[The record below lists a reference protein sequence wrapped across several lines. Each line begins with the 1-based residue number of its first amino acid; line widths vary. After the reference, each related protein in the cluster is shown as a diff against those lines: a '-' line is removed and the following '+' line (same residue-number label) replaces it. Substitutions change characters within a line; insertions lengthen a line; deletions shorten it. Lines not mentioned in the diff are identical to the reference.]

1 MSANRSGKQRVV
13 VVEAPRASLG
23 IETRVY
29 IVPFVGNEIRS
40 KVVTLNGVMLY
51 NAELKA

>member
-13 VVEAPRASLG
+13 VVEATRAILG
-23 IETRVY
+23 IETRVC
-29 IVPFVGNEIRS
+29 IVAFIGSEVRS
-40 KVVTLNGVMLY
+40 EVVTLNGVTLC